1 MSIDTLGKSLL
12 ASAKKKSKKQKYI
25 GYGLLGL
32 MGVNQVI
39 RQKAMKRAEEFNNSL
54 IPIKKKLTGEFNT
67 IAKAKADYEKR
78 VEREKNRKD
87 KYVNPLRINIV
98 DIDDLYGVDEGNG
111 SCNICHK

>member
-1 MSIDTLGKSLL
+1 MSIDVLGKSLL

-39 RQKAMKRAEEFNNSL
+39 RQKAIKRAEEFNNSL

-67 IAKAKADYEKR
+67 IAKAKSDYEKR
-78 VEREKNRKD
+78 
-87 KYVNPLRINIV
+87 
-98 DIDDLYGVDEGNG
+98 
-111 SCNICHK
+111 